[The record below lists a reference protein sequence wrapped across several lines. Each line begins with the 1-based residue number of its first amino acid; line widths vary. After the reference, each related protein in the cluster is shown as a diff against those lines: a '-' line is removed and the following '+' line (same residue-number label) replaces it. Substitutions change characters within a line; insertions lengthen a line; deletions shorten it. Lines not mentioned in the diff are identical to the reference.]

1 MTDNTTLPG
10 PVPFP
15 APSVPVL
22 PHHGVQVSGEQ
33 GDEGRKAFY
42 IHIEAIPGSEDQ
54 VVQML
59 RDILACV
66 EQEPAT
72 GPWYGVR
79 YSQTTFGV
87 FEAFPNLAG
96 RQAHVEGGG
105 GKIFRDIKRMN
116 SILAYPAH
124 VYRLD
129 ILMSKEVFA
138 RSSTET

>member
-1 MTDNTTLPG
+1 MSEDSTALPG
-10 PVPFP
+10 PVPVP
-15 APSVPVL
+15 APANTEQPHRGVL
-22 PHHGVQVSGEQ
+22 VTGEQ

-42 IHIEAIPGSEDQ
+42 IHIEAVPGKEDQ
-54 VVQML
+54 VMQML
-59 RDILACV
+59 SDILACV

-72 GPWYGVR
+72 GPWFGLR
-79 YSQTTFGV
+79 YSQTTFGI

-105 GKIFRDIKRMN
+105 GKIFRDVERMN

-129 ILMSKEVFA
+129 VLMSKDVFA
-138 RSSTET
+138 